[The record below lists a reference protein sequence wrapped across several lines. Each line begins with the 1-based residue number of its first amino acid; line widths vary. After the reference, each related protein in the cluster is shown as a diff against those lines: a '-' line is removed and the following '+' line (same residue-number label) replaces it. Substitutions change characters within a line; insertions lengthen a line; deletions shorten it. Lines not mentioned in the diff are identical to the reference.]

1 MLCLDNIYLAGFGL
15 YIMAFNFVG
24 FFFIFLCFMERK
36 RENKEE
42 RGRSERLAN
51 NTIAIIYIYKPIIYN
66 WNIMI
71 NSI

>member
-1 MLCLDNIYLAGFGL
+1 
-15 YIMAFNFVG
+15 
-24 FFFIFLCFMERK
+24 MERK

-42 RGRSERLAN
+42 RGRRERLAN
-51 NTIAIIYIYKPIIYN
+51 NTITTIYIYKPIIYN